1 MPKYRI
7 GATTISLSLLCV
19 MYGLTYIDRVSF
31 STAASVMQPDLH
43 FTNMQV
49 GMVFSAFAYPY
60 LFFQIFGG
68 WFSDQFGAR
77 KTLAISAII
86 WSAATIIC
94 GLVGGLT
101 GLLVARTL
109 LGFGQGSAFPAAT
122 RAMADWTP
130 AAKHGMAQGF
140 MHSSARLGNALT
152 PPLVVWLISWTS
164 WRESFIILGAVTVL
178 WAIAWAIYFRDD
190 PRRHPS
196 VTLFELRS
204 LPDYGSRR
212 QARRRVPWASLTR
225 RMIPVTIVYFCYGW
239 TLWLYVAWT
248 PSYFL
253 HKFQLDLGKSA
264 VFSAGVFL
272 GGVLG
277 AALGGIV
284 SDWLLRKTANINIAR
299 RDVVVA
305 GFLLS
310 LTCMVLPMVWRG
322 QTTAAFCFS
331 AALFF
336 AEFTVGPMWAI
347 PMDIAPQCSGS
358 ASGLMNVGSALAA
371 ILSPLAF
378 GYLVDGTGNWDLPF
392 FGSIGLLFVGAIVAA
407 VWMKPGAPLESSG
420 QGSGRPLQVDA

>member
-1 MPKYRI
+1 
-7 GATTISLSLLCV
+7 
-19 MYGLTYIDRVSF
+19 
-31 STAASVMQPDLH
+31 
-43 FTNMQV
+43 
-49 GMVFSAFAYPY
+49 
-60 LFFQIFGG
+60 
-68 WFSDQFGAR
+68 
-77 KTLAISAII
+77 
-86 WSAATIIC
+86 
-94 GLVGGLT
+94 
-101 GLLVARTL
+101 
-109 LGFGQGSAFPAAT
+109 
-122 RAMADWTP
+122 
-130 AAKHGMAQGF
+130 
-140 MHSSARLGNALT
+140 
-152 PPLVVWLISWTS
+152 
-164 WRESFIILGAVTVL
+164 
-178 WAIAWAIYFRDD
+178 
-190 PRRHPS
+190 
-196 VTLFELRS
+196 
-204 LPDYGSRR
+204 
-212 QARRRVPWASLTR
+212 
-225 RMIPVTIVYFCYGW
+225 MIPVTIVYFCYGW

-392 FGSIGLLFVGAIVAA
+392 FGSIGPRYG
-407 VWMKPGAPLESSG
+407 
-420 QGSGRPLQVDA
+420 